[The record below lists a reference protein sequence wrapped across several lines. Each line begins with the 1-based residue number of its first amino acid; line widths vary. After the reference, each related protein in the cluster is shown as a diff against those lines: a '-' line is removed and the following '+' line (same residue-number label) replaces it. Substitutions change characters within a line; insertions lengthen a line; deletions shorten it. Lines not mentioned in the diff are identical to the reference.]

1 VTPLILIPARQ
12 FSEGRPG
19 KNREAWPALMTC
31 LTALPRA
38 WPVVVVTDDPLLRTK
53 TGPIDHEWFWHW
65 RHMGP
70 THTVAEVARVT
81 LEIWPLVDLVIILQ
95 PSSPTRHRADYVRSA
110 VDHLETYQADS
121 SVVSIVPWI
130 GEPPSK
136 ACTLAE
142 DGTLQI
148 PRVSPEP
155 RQLQPRHYRRD
166 GTVYAVRAMYAR
178 AGDLYGPRPV
188 PLLVAPGDSV
198 TLD

>member
-1 VTPLILIPARQ
+1 MTPLIIVPARQ
-12 FSEGRPG
+12 LSEGRPC
-19 KNREAWPALMTC
+19 KNREAWPALMAC

-53 TGPIDHEWFWHW
+53 TGSIDHDWTWHW

-81 LEIWPLVDLVIILQ
+81 LETWPHLIVVILQ
-95 PSSPTRHRADYVRSA
+95 PSSPTRNRADYVRAA
-110 VDHLETYQADS
+110 VHHLDAHPDHTAVV
-121 SVVSIVPWI
+121 SVVPWA

-136 ACTLAE
+136 ACTLSP
-142 DGTLQI
+142 DGTLTI
-148 PRVSPEP
+148 PPSPEP
-155 RQLQPRHYRRD
+155 RQAQPRHYRRD
-166 GTVYAVRAMYAR
+166 GTVYAVRADYAR

-188 PLLVAPGDSV
+188 PLLVHPDDSV